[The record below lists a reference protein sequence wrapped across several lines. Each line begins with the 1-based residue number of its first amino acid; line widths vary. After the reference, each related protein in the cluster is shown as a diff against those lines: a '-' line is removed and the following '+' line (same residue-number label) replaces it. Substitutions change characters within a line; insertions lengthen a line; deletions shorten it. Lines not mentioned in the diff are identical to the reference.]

1 MESVNKKTS
10 TKTGDRIFK
19 TLSTGSGFLILL
31 TLATV
36 SGFLILQSVPAFTG
50 KPEAAEGDLLSYL
63 APLVF
68 GTIYSSLIAL
78 LIAVPLSI
86 GIGLFISHY
95 APRRLAQS
103 LGYLVDLLAAIPS
116 VVYGLWGIMVLAP
129 AVQPIYEWLT
139 VNAAWIPVFAGPVS
153 GTGRTILTVSI
164 VLAIMILPIMS
175 AIAREIFLQTPRLH
189 QEAALALGATK
200 WEMIRLSVLPYAKSG
215 LISAGML
222 GLGRALGETMAVA
235 LVLSPANVINF
246 NLLTSTNSTTI
257 AANIALNFPEAS
269 GLDVNLLIASGLVL
283 FAITLVVN
291 VVARRIAAGGTK

>member
-1 MESVNKKTS
+1 MESVKNKTF
-10 TKTGDRIFK
+10 TKAGDKIFRS
-19 TLSTGSGFLILL
+19 LSTGSGVLILL

-36 SGFLILQSVPAFTG
+36 SGFLIWQSIPAITG
-50 KPEAAEGDLLSYL
+50 NPEAANGDLGGYL
-63 APLVF
+63 LPLVF
-68 GTIYSSLIAL
+68 GTIYSSLLAL

-95 APRRLAQS
+95 APRALAQT
-103 LGYLVDLLAAIPS
+103 LGYVIDLLAAIPS

-139 VNAAWIPVFAGPVS
+139 INASWFPLFEGPVS

-175 AIAREIFLQTPRLH
+175 AIAREIFLQTPKLQ
-189 QEAALALGATK
+189 QEAALALGATR

-235 LVLSPANVINF
+235 LVLSPANVISF
-246 NLLTSTNSTTI
+246 NLLTSTNPTTI

-269 GLDVNLLIASGLVL
+269 GLNVNLLIASGLVL
-283 FAITLVVN
+283 FAITMVVN
-291 VVARRIAAGGTK
+291 IVARRIASGGKK

>member
-1 MESVNKKTS
+1 MTAIKPSGKA
-10 TKTGDRIFK
+10 TGDKLFRSI
-19 TLSTGSGFLILL
+19 SVGSGILILIA
-31 TLATV
+31 LAAV
-36 SGFLILQSVPAFTG
+36 SGFLLVQALPAFLG
-50 KPEAAEGDLLSYL
+50 KPPAADGDVLGYL
-63 APLVF
+63 GPLVF
-68 GTIYSSLIAL
+68 GTLYSALIAL
-78 LIAVPLSI
+78 IFAVPLSI

-95 APRRLAQS
+95 APRKLAQG
-103 LGYLVDLLAAIPS
+103 LGYIVDLLAAVPS

-129 AVQPIYEWLT
+129 TLQPIYSWL
-139 VNAAWIPVFAGPVS
+139 VDNASWFPLFSGPVS

-200 WEMIRLSVLPYAKSG
+200 WEMIRLAVFPYAKSG
-215 LISAGML
+215 LVSAAML

-235 LVLSPANVINF
+235 LVLSPASVISF

-269 GLDVNLLIASGLVL
+269 GLNVNLLVASGLVL
-283 FAITLVVN
+283 FLITMAVN
-291 VVARRIAAGGTK
+291 MLARKIVSGGAK